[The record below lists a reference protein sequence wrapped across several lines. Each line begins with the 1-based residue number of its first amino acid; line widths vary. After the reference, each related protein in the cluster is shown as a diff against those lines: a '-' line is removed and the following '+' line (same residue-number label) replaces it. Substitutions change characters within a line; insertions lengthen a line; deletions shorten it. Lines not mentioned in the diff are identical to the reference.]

1 MGKIALL
8 ISLLVALLSASARAD
23 DWVRPEPTSFHSR
36 GFGYVAEIFPAHS
49 RQNSGDKPLCY
60 FYELGYPGSD
70 WRIDAR
76 LKWKAPLVNE
86 RMPYQAV
93 ISQAGDL
100 ITLNEHGSVGYRNAI
115 VVYDQLGRAT
125 KAYGLD
131 DLLPAD
137 EISMNGNTNKI
148 PISTSSRWWNRNA
161 KYYFYQ
167 EPSRFYVVLPWGTA
181 LELLVTDGTFHY
193 GAVGNFPELA
203 GARSNP
209 HANEEVEVWQT
220 SLRFSSI
227 TDVLKP
233 PVGAR

>member
-1 MGKIALL
+1 MSKTALL
-8 ISLLVALLSASARAD
+8 IGLLVALLGAPARAD
-23 DWVRPEPTSFHSR
+23 EWVRPEPTSFHSR

-49 RQNSGDKPLCY
+49 RQNSGDMPLCY
-60 FYELGYPGSD
+60 FYELGYPGRD

-86 RMPYQAV
+86 SMPYQAL

-100 ITLNEHGSVGYRNAI
+100 ITLNEHGSVGHRNAI
-115 VVYDQLGRAT
+115 VIYDQLGRAT
-125 KAYGLD
+125 KAYKLD

-137 EISMNGNTNKI
+137 EISLNENTNKI
-148 PISTSSRWWNRNA
+148 PISMSSRWWNRDA
-161 KYYFYQ
+161 KYYFYR
-167 EPSRFYVVLPWGTA
+167 EPSRFYIVLPWGTA
-181 LELLVTDGTFHY
+181 LELHVKDGGFRY

-209 HANEEVEVWQT
+209 YANEELEVWQI

-227 TDVLKP
+227 TDILKP
-233 PVGAR
+233 PAGSR

>member
-1 MGKIALL
+1 MGKTALL
-8 ISLLVALLSASARAD
+8 ISLLFALLSASAGAD
-23 DWVRPEPTSFHSR
+23 EWVRPEPKSFHSR
-36 GFGYVAEIFPAHS
+36 GFGYVAEIFPPNS

-60 FYELGYPGSD
+60 FYELGYAGND

-93 ISQAGDL
+93 ISQTGDL

-115 VVYDQLGRAT
+115 VIYDQLGRAT
-125 KAYGLD
+125 KAYELD

-137 EISMNGNTNKI
+137 EISMNENMSKI
-148 PISTSSRWWNRNA
+148 PISISSRWWTRDA
-161 KYYFYQ
+161 KYYFFR

-181 LELLVTDGTFHY
+181 LELLLKDGTFRY
-193 GAVGNFPELA
+193 GAVGNFPELTR
-203 GARSNP
+203 ARSNP
-209 HANEEVEVWQT
+209 HAGEEAEVWQT

-233 PVGAR
+233 PVGSR